1 MATRNQKI
9 KFAIKR
15 FKGFWSQF
23 KRSKRGLVGL
33 SIIVFFSFIAI
44 FAAFIAPYEPIEP
57 KITSDQYPG
66 VPGVK
71 IAVQLC
77 KPVWYK
83 YLPWIKRGYTNITE
97 AFYFYGERQFK
108 FVFIFFVPE
117 ADHPEE
123 GFQQDFEKV
132 YNFSNT
138 IRASHKILEVKEIKA
153 ILPSGVHQFN
163 LSEWTIRGSREVHPI
178 ESVLPAEK
186 LIQMCPNATRFEL
199 TYSTGVDLTE
209 NIKIV
214 KDHKFTKSESFD
226 EWKWESES
234 NRIDVQYDAEHG
246 YAPSAAQKEL
256 GCLRVTYKADGQ
268 KLGENITVTIW
279 KEFNYTYFEP
289 PRDVFIHTSI
299 HHTGSPHI
307 ELQWAFIREGKTFIV
322 ASNTVTESESYKH
335 LYASS
340 LMANTT
346 FIDQIFAAPG
356 NYKFALKIIIPPPQ
370 GDVTIYLDHVD
381 CLLYGNTFGLLGTD
395 NAKVYPSDIFST
407 LIYGTRVS
415 LIVGILTAVF
425 STFIGLFLGLV
436 SGYLGGI
443 VDEGIMRFTDLL
455 LVLPTLPLF
464 IVLTV
469 SMRAT
474 SGYISMWN
482 IIIILSLFGWM
493 GFARSVRSMVLSLRE
508 RAFVEAAKA
517 AGGGRFYIINR
528 HILPNVFALV
538 YITLAMSVP
547 SAIVVE
553 ASLSWLG
560 LGDPRL
566 ASWGKILYDFNSSGI
581 VTTKGL
587 LDYWFW
593 VFPACVSIAILAAAF
608 ILVGYALDE
617 ILNPRLRERR

>member
-1 MATRNQKI
+1 MATREQKI

-15 FKGFWSQF
+15 FKGFWNQF

-33 SIIVFFSFIAI
+33 SIIIFFSIIAI
-44 FAAFIAPYEPIEP
+44 FAPLIAPYEPIEP
-57 KITSDQYPG
+57 KISRDEYPG
-66 VPGVK
+66 TPGVK

-97 AFYFYGERQFK
+97 AFYFYGEIQFK
-108 FVFIFFVPE
+108 FAFIYFVPE
-117 ADHPEE
+117 AEHPAE
-123 GFQQDFEKV
+123 GLQQNFEKV
-132 YNFSNT
+132 HNFSNAM
-138 IRASHKILEVKEIKA
+138 IASHKILEVKEIKA
-153 ILPSGVHQFN
+153 ILSSGAHQFN
-163 LSEWTIRGSREVHPI
+163 LSEWTVRGSRDVLPI

-186 LIQMCPNATRFEL
+186 LLQMCPNATRFEL
-199 TYSTGVDLTE
+199 TYTTGVDLTE
-209 NIKIV
+209 NMKIV
-214 KDHKFTKSESFD
+214 NDHKFTKSESFD
-226 EWKWESES
+226 EWKWASES
-234 NRIDVQYDAEHG
+234 SGIGVQYDEEHG
-246 YAPSAAQKEL
+246 YVLYTTQKER
-256 GCLRVTYKADGQ
+256 GCLRVTYTAAGQ
-268 KLGENITVTIW
+268 VSEGDITVTIW
-279 KEFNYTYFEP
+279 KEFNYPYFEP
-289 PRDVFIHTSI
+289 PRDIFIHTSI
-299 HHTGSPHI
+299 YKTGNSSI
-307 ELQWAFIREGKTFIV
+307 KLQWVFIRENKTFI
-322 ASNTVTESESYKH
+322 AAENTVTESGNYKH

-340 LMANTT
+340 FMANTT
-346 FIDQIFAAPG
+346 FIDQTFAAPG
-356 NYKFALKIIIPPPQ
+356 NYKFALKLIIPSQ
-370 GDVTIYLDHVD
+370 SNTTIYLDHVD

-395 NAKVYPSDIFST
+395 NAKVYPSDLFST
-407 LIYGTRVS
+407 LVYGTRVS
-415 LIVGILTAVF
+415 LIVGVLTAVF

-436 SGYLGGI
+436 SGYVGGI

-455 LVLPTLPLF
+455 MVLPTLPLF

-469 SMRAT
+469 SLRAA
-474 SGYISMWN
+474 SGFVSMWN
-482 IIIILSLFGWM
+482 LIIILTLFGWM

-517 AGGGRFYIINR
+517 AGGGRFHIINR

-538 YITLAMSVP
+538 YITLATSVP

-593 VFPACVSIAILAAAF
+593 VFPACISIAILAAAF
-608 ILVGYALDE
+608 VLVGYALDE